1 MKKLIAFLLLLV
13 MTVSVFAS
21 CGKSKTAA
29 TADSGTATRPA
40 TTTDKNVEIA
50 KEVMALPAEAR
61 KIKIELSDFG
71 NAEKDSKNDVYLAG
85 PDEDEFDNA
94 STIEQMVYRRNKS
107 ANELLG
113 TTVEYVYWADLGWSQ
128 QAGRI
133 KTLTQT
139 DTDDAPDLFVN
150 MIYDLNNATMNSC
163 FKDLWSIPGSYF
175 DFNAEGWMTDWMT
188 SMSFTG
194 DRAYILAGDYFVD
207 VLRAFGV
214 LPFNTTLMDAN
225 GAKLAPALFGE
236 ALADT
241 ETMSQ
246 RFFDYVE
253 AGSWTWDALGK
264 LSAAVWEDKD
274 NNNQTTFDDV
284 VGILGDSNSGM
295 ATSIYLYSC
304 GEPLFETKPLSKE
317 DDKNNGK
324 NWVFYAED
332 ATALGAIFDAVSGV
346 FRGDG
351 AFADNRSDATSYHWP
366 KFASGEALFAGTCVI
381 GALESD
387 TFKQMTDLY
396 SVVPLPKVSADKNY
410 NTIIHNIGDAG
421 AINVNLGPDKTRA
434 LSAFLQY
441 CTEKSGEIREEFL
454 EIVTKYKTTV
464 YNQGTDRML
473 DMIYDSVI
481 NGRDKAIEDLMRDVD
496 KNSQWHVIMRNGGLT
511 PSSADLASNYATM
524 RSAKQTYLDEKMAIW
539 YTLPKVED
547 NAE

>member
-1 MKKLIAFLLLLV
+1 MKKLIVFLLLLA
-13 MTVSVFAS
+13 MTASVFAS
-21 CGKSKTAA
+21 CGKSKTAT
-29 TADSGTATRPA
+29 TADPGTPTIP
-40 TTTDKNVEIA
+40 TTATDKNKENA
-50 KEVMALPAEAR
+50 KEVKLLPAAAR

-85 PDEDEFDNA
+85 PDEDGFDDA
-94 STIEQMVYRRNKS
+94 STIEQMVYRRNKD
-107 ANELLG
+107 ANDLFDV
-113 TTVEYVYWADLGWSQ
+113 TIEYIYWSDLGWSQ

-133 KTLTQT
+133 KTLTQAEDET
-139 DTDDAPDLFVN
+139 APDLFVN
-150 MIYDLNNATMNSC
+150 MIYDLNNATMNGC
-163 FKDLWSIPGSYF
+163 FKDIWSIPGSYF
-175 DFNAEGWMTDWMT
+175 DFDADGWMKDWMT

-225 GAKLAPALFGE
+225 AAKLAPALFGE
-236 ALADT
+236 ALSDT

-253 AGSWTWDALGK
+253 AGNWTWEALGK
-264 LSAAVWEDKD
+264 LSAAVWEDRD
-274 NNNQTTFDDV
+274 GDNQTTFNDV
-284 VGILGDSNSGM
+284 LGIIGDANSGM

-317 DDKNNGK
+317 GDKNNGK
-324 NWVFYAED
+324 SWIFYADD
-332 ATALGAIFDAVSGV
+332 ATALGTIFDAVAGV
-346 FRGDG
+346 FSGDG
-351 AFADNRSDATSYHWP
+351 AFADTRSDATSYHWP
-366 KFASGEALFAGTCVI
+366 KFASGEALFSGTCVL

-396 SVVPLPKVSADKNY
+396 SVVPLPKVSASKNY

-421 AINVNLGPDKTRA
+421 AINVNTAPDKAKA
-434 LSAFLQY
+434 LSAYLEY
-441 CTEKSGEIREEFL
+441 CTENSGKIREEFL

-464 YNQGTDRML
+464 YNQGTDRMFDL
-473 DMIYDSVI
+473 IYNSVI

-511 PSSADLASNYATM
+511 PNSSDLASNYATM
-524 RSAKQTYLDEKMAIW
+524 KSAKQSYLDDKMAIW
-539 YTLPKVED
+539 YTLPKVESG
-547 NAE
+547 AE